1 MKTSQIYF
9 NVVLTIIAFCLVG
22 ILVQNQIL
30 LERQGNG
37 VQAVPQN
44 AIQPTQFQP
53 VKYPEGAKFILV
65 PMNSNG
71 AIDVNIKGLQ
81 EMDVN
86 LRRISTSDILN
97 INLERL
103 YGSPSG
109 KLQVEQR

>member
-9 NVVLTIIAFCLVG
+9 NAVLTIIAFCLVG

-30 LERQGNG
+30 IERQGNT
-37 VQAVPQN
+37 VQAVSQN
-44 AIQPTQFQP
+44 AVQPTQFQP

-86 LRRISTSDILN
+86 LRRISTSDMLN
-97 INLERL
+97 VNLERV
-103 YGSPSG
+103 YGNG
-109 KLQVEQR
+109 NGRLQVEQR